1 MPAAVRRAGSV
12 RSAGPPGPEGRGGGG
27 RGSGSRHHGIA
38 LEKAAVRVGL
48 RASTAGQP
56 EHSPQCRVKA
66 LNTARDCDPTTSWG
80 STFAFPPIREL
91 CTARRAPLIP
101 LSQPPQPLLGLC
113 SLLWIPS
120 STSMSFLN
128 GEVQTW
134 AQGSWCGL
142 PRAQGSVSSLTLPS
156 CDPSVH
162 GVASVKM
169 TNYRF
174 ASSPGKGP
182 DNHRRHP
189 AGVCSGVILNLS
201 QSSPQSCS
209 SLG

>member
-1 MPAAVRRAGSV
+1 MSRPASQHRRTARAQPSV
-12 RSAGPPGPEGRGGGG
+12 P
-27 RGSGSRHHGIA
+27 
-38 LEKAAVRVGL
+38 
-48 RASTAGQP
+48 
-56 EHSPQCRVKA
+56 A

-189 AGVCSGVILNLS
+189 PGVCSGVILNLS